1 MRRSLWRRG
10 ERFVLGVTFGVV
22 AWVIER
28 RVLTTIRR
36 RGEVAPSLSTPLA
49 ESVSE
54 VERPVG

>member
-1 MRRSLWRRG
+1 MGRSIWRRG
-10 ERFVLGVTFGVV
+10 ERFALGIAFGVAV
-22 AWVIER
+22 WIIER
-28 RVLTTIRR
+28 RVLTAIRR